1 MWGCRF
7 FIKIVTL
14 FPLGMYAEVEF
25 LDHMVSLFSIFWGT
39 SKLFFL
45 VFIPI
50 YISAYMHPGFPFLHI
65 TVHICIFSLSN
76 LTVVL
81 IWISLM
87 TREVEYIFM
96 LFVCVL
102 WKIVY
107 LVIMLILIFYF
118 FFLLF
123 SLYTLDIN
131 PSSDIWLA
139 NIFSHSIGCLFILL
153 MIPHARF

>member
-107 LVIMLILIFYF
+107 LVIMLILIFYLF
-118 FFLLF
+118 FCCLVYILWI
-123 SLYTLDIN
+123 LTPPQIYDLQ
-131 PSSDIWLA
+131 
-139 NIFSHSIGCLFILL
+139 IFSHIPLVVFLFC
-153 MIPHARF
+153 